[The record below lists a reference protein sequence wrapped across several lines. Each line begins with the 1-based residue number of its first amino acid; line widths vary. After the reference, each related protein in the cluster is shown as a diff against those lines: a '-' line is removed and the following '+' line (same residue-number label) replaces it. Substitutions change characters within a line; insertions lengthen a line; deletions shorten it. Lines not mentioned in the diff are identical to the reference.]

1 MAKLHSNKLCKAKE
15 VIHLFYETLKK
26 LCTER
31 GIRVTNVISELGMGT
46 GNLSSWKSGNIPK
59 GDTLSKIADY
69 FNVTTDYLLGRTEQK
84 MAAPSEDETAALL
97 QEPYMKEIYE
107 TLLRLTPESRKLVL
121 AQIRAVGDF
130 ESSAKKEAS
139 PPRKDPTQTP

>member
-1 MAKLHSNKLCKAKE
+1 MSLRLFDLMSEQRITQLQLSSATGISQGNISDWKNGRSAPKMDAINKL
-15 VIHLFYETLKK
+15 
-26 LCTER
+26 
-31 GIRVTNVISELGMGT
+31 
-46 GNLSSWKSGNIPK
+46 
-59 GDTLSKIADY
+59 ADY

-84 MAAPSEDETAALL
+84 TAAPSEDETAALL

>member
-1 MAKLHSNKLCKAKE
+1 MSTVDTILSLIK
-15 VIHLFYETLKK
+15 
-26 LCTER
+26 ER
-31 GIRVTNVISELGMGT
+31 GITKNKLLTDLSLSKNSFVNWHDRGT
-46 GNLSSWKSGNIPK
+46 SPQGE
-59 GDTLSKIADY
+59 TLSKIADY
-69 FNVTTDYLLGRTEQK
+69 FNVSTDYLLGRTEQK
-84 MAAPSEDETAALL
+84 TAAPSEDETAALL